1 MAHTIAME
9 VRLLPSLKEQLEA
22 EVAPGNYDTEDDIVN
37 AALSYFFS
45 CEFPDP
51 YPPEEMRRLL
61 QVGADQADRGETT
74 PFDDAA
80 VERIKAEGR
89 RLLAMRGLK

>member
-1 MAHTIAME
+1 MAPTITME
-9 VRLLPSLKEQLEA
+9 VRLLPSLKAQLEA
-22 EVAPGNYDTEDDIVN
+22 EVAAGNYDTENDLVN

-45 CEFPDP
+45 CDFTDP
-51 YPPEEMRRLL
+51 YPPEEMKRLL

-89 RLLAMRGLK
+89 RLLAMRGRK